1 MPLRCALSVTP
12 FLAET
17 AYAGPGAQHRG
28 RAARARARH
37 RAGAAAA
44 AAARLGPPQL
54 LCAGGAVHFCS

>member
-28 RAARARARH
+28 RAARARAPPRRARRH
-37 RAGAAAA
+37 RAAAA
-44 AAARLGPPQL
+44 A
-54 LCAGGAVHFCS
+54 AGGAVHFCS